1 MTTLPHPHLP
11 QRPARVRP
19 AEYTPAVLRIEDG
32 SCTEATLELF
42 SLTGGLLSIAQPLD
56 RGSRARLMFLTQTG
70 PVLGMAEMLPP
81 VSWKE
86 QPFRFVTLHVDDRR
100 RLRAAT
106 GAPEDAM
113 LANEEPAQ
121 VDGASA
127 PVKITPTLESEEHW
141 IAKYREALDLPEPQP
156 RYLTKILL
164 ALLGAATLGFGFLYA
179 LQIHLIR

>member
-1 MTTLPHPHLP
+1 M
-11 QRPARVRP
+11 
-19 AEYTPAVLRIEDG
+19 LRIEDG

-42 SLTGGLLSIAQPLD
+42 SLTGGLLSLQQPLD
-56 RGSRARLMFLTQTG
+56 HGSRARLMFLTQTG

-106 GAPEDAM
+106 GAPQETVNVTEE
-113 LANEEPAQ
+113 LAELEAQ
-121 VDGASA
+121 SA
-127 PVKITPTLESEEHW
+127 PVKVTSTLESEDHW
-141 IAKYREALDLPEPQP
+141 IAKYRQALDLPEPQP
-156 RYLTKILL
+156 RYLRKILL
-164 ALLGAATLGFGFLYA
+164 ALLGAATVGFGFLYA